1 MMPRQPSPSVD
12 KERSAS
18 GQSRSSVVPVNP
30 FQYFSSQPIQSDYPP
45 PAEVSILSQPTYSQT
60 ILQPPTLAT
69 DTSSL
74 PPQSFSAGPSSAT
87 SRRASSGSMRN
98 ASMTFEHIQPS
109 STPTGRVSKAKK
121 GKRVHACEFPGCGK
135 VIDTTNFCKHQLTSI
150 GIHTSRTQAAA

>member
-1 MMPRQPSPSVD
+1 MPRQPSSSVD
-12 KERSAS
+12 KERSTS
-18 GQSRSSVVPVNP
+18 RQSRSSIVPVNP
-30 FQYFSSQPIQSDYPP
+30 IQSSPFQPIQSIYPA

-74 PPQSFSAGPSSAT
+74 PPQTFSVRSSSAT

-98 ASMTFEHIQPS
+98 ASMNFEHVQPT
-109 STPTGRVSKAKK
+109 STPTGRISKAKK

-135 VIDTTNFCKHQLTSI
+135 VNTCANFFDLLLMCT
-150 GIHTSRTQAAA
+150 GVHTRRT